1 MSQRVRNAHGKGAWH
16 GDGYKTTVVL
26 TGVPRTFDEYGTRLP
41 TSEVFQPWREA
52 YHGWRSSETHQAQGD
67 AGGKGQWQYQEKWYG
82 GGDLYDKP
90 RWNGNSSAWFGGS
103 PKDQCWQSDHGSR
116 ENYHMD
122 RTWERDHR
130 SWDGSVRWDGTAAG
144 LSVPEE
150 ARDITP
156 WGLQEVEGFG
166 DAASNGTGA
175 TDQDPKGSASEQIPL
190 DAPKFCEATLASLA
204 VTNYACPKCSA
215 CFAKWSACHRHIFS
229 EAKCRKEVAETG
241 ADQDLQAI
249 CKAKAQEF
257 PADEFRNGRNG
268 HSNGPQHARDC
279 ISAAYVEATCN
290 ANCIGMVKLLGAN
303 SGFLAMN
310 ATMAARNV
318 DICLL
323 PEMEIDLEKVLLH
336 CEEVMSS
343 KGYAVIVVADGA
355 KQSLSQYG
363 MAMEGDVGPWLR
375 DQVLAR
381 FKEKGKPLT
390 IKYIDPTYMV
400 RSVKA
405 NAYDSAYAS
414 ALAEHAVHGAMA
426 GLTCVSVVRMYS
438 KTVYIPIHAC
448 VTHAK
453 RVNPLGRWFGRMAFT
468 TGQPRFEPAGFKY
481 PPMPKDGAEPKPGV
495 RKGRLWL

>member
-249 CKAKAQEF
+249 CKAKAQEV

-268 HSNGPQHARDC
+268 HSNGPQHAPYDAQR
-279 ISAAYVEATCN
+279 
-290 ANCIGMVKLLGAN
+290 
-303 SGFLAMN
+303 
-310 ATMAARNV
+310 
-318 DICLL
+318 
-323 PEMEIDLEKVLLH
+323 
-336 CEEVMSS
+336 
-343 KGYAVIVVADGA
+343 
-355 KQSLSQYG
+355 
-363 MAMEGDVGPWLR
+363 
-375 DQVLAR
+375 R
-381 FKEKGKPLT
+381 F
-390 IKYIDPTYMV
+390 
-400 RSVKA
+400 
-405 NAYDSAYAS
+405 
-414 ALAEHAVHGAMA
+414 
-426 GLTCVSVVRMYS
+426 
-438 KTVYIPIHAC
+438 
-448 VTHAK
+448 
-453 RVNPLGRWFGRMAFT
+453 
-468 TGQPRFEPAGFKY
+468 Q
-481 PPMPKDGAEPKPGV
+481 
-495 RKGRLWL
+495 